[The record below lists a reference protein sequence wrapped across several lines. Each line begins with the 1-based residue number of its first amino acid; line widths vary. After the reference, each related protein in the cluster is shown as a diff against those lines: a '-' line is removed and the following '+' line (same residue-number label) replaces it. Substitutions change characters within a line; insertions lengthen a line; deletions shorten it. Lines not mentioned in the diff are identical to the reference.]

1 MKSAAR
7 GDGDLELAGF
17 YDFLLKKV
25 KLVEK
30 RRRDED
36 EKLWV
41 ENGINLLF

>member
-7 GDGDLELAGF
+7 SDGDLELAGF

-36 EKLWV
+36 LIVGGEWH
-41 ENGINLLF
+41 LLC